1 MMEIL
6 YILLAASI
14 GLGISK
20 LLKIPSVPMLILAG
34 GGLDY
39 LNAPIDG
46 DLARDALLLGLIFL
60 VFLSGTSLNP
70 WRIGERTKLAFFIGA
85 AQFMLIGLISFF
97 VCAYMGFTLME
108 SFYLSLALSSSSTLV
123 VIKLLQSR
131 GEMFEPFGRMMVGA
145 LLVQDLLMMIVISVL
160 ERFDFG
166 AMDMVIAGVLVCVLS
181 LLALIFKK
189 WIIPWLLV
197 RDDVDEEQQLLIA
210 VGILFFFM
218 GVSHLFN
225 LPFVAGAF
233 VAGISLS
240 SFPVNGA
247 LKGQFASLNNFF
259 NAVFFVTLGFFVE
272 LPPAEMFNSVF
283 VFCALIIVLTPAL
296 TLSVAAFA
304 DMPFRTGIESGLL
317 LAQTSEFSIVL
328 ALIGMSNGHLSS
340 DHLGMIT
347 FMTVVT
353 MTLTPFLAN
362 EKVASWSMLAI
373 AALSR
378 KKDGPLVYSGHFI
391 FFGCGE
397 SAMVAVE
404 KLLEKGE
411 QVVVIDDDIGVVR
424 GLKER
429 GVEAILG
436 NGRDTT
442 VMSRANL
449 SGARMAISSMRK
461 FSDNLA
467 VVQFAKDTPFVVR
480 VFDQE
485 EADIFKRLGAQP
497 IPATDAAS
505 SDFLEWVQ
513 SNMKVPTNQLDS

>member
-20 LLKIPSVPMLILAG
+20 LLKVPSVPLLILGG

-39 LNAPIDG
+39 FNAPIDG
-46 DLARDALLLGLIFL
+46 DLAKDALLLGLIFL

-70 WRIGERTKLAFFIGA
+70 WRVGERSRLSFFIGG
-85 AQFMLIGLISFF
+85 AQFFLIGLFGFF
-97 VCAYMGFTLME
+97 LCSYLGFSLME
-108 SFYLSLALSSSSTLV
+108 SLYLALALSSSSTLV

-145 LLVQDLLMMIVISVL
+145 LLVQDLLMMLIISVL
-160 ERFDFG
+160 ERFG
-166 AMDMVIAGVLVCVLS
+166 SGPADMLIAAILVVALS
-181 LLALIFKK
+181 LLALVFKR
-189 WIIPWLLV
+189 WIIPWLMV
-197 RDDVDEEQQLLIA
+197 KVEIDEEQQLLLA
-210 VGILFFFM
+210 VGTLFFFM

-259 NAVFFVTLGFFVE
+259 NALFFVTLGFFVE
-272 LPPAEMFNSVF
+272 MPPVEMFNSVLL
-283 VFCALIIVLTPAL
+283 FCALIIILTPAL

-328 ALIGMSNGHLSS
+328 ALIGMSNGHLNS

-353 MTLTPFLAN
+353 MILTPFLAN
-362 EKVASWSMLAI
+362 EKVASWSMVALAAI
-373 AALSR
+373 GR
-378 KKDGPLVYSGHFI
+378 KPNRPLVNTGHFI

-397 SAMVAVE
+397 SAMTAVE
-404 KLLEKGE
+404 RLVDKGE

-424 GLKER
+424 KLREM

-436 NGRDTT
+436 NGRDTS

-485 EADIFKRLGAQP
+485 EADIFNRLGALP

-505 SDFLEWVQ
+505 SDFMEWVQ
-513 SNMKVPTNQLDS
+513 ESFRPTS